1 MIMRGNVYISIPAS
15 DNDNSLPSAITRY
28 DWSEYTYNDEGEVET
43 TTTIHPT
50 WSQYGEKYKA
60 DFGAAVSVSVKDVEF
75 IVYEL
80 EVSWQDSETSALIAL
95 GSKKAAPKYTLMN
108 ASEARAFIADNSDV
122 VA

>member
-1 MIMRGNVYISIPAS
+1 MRGNVYISIPAS
-15 DNDNSLPSAITRY
+15 DNDNALPSAITRY
-28 DWSEYTYNDEGEVET
+28 DWNEYTYNEEGEVET

-60 DFGAAVSVSVKDVEF
+60 DFGAAVSVSVNDVEY

-80 EVSWQDSETSALIAL
+80 EVSWLDSETSALVAL
-95 GSKKAAPKYTLMN
+95 GSGKTAPKYTLMN
-108 ASEARAFIADNSDV
+108 ATEARALIADNADV

>member
-1 MIMRGNVYISIPAS
+1 MRGNVYISIPAS
-15 DNDNSLPSAITRY
+15 DNDNALPSAITRY

-60 DFGAAVSVSVKDVEF
+60 DFGAAVSVSVNDVEY

-80 EVSWQDSETSALIAL
+80 EVSWQDSETSALVAL

>member
-1 MIMRGNVYISIPAS
+1 MRGNVYISIPAS

-60 DFGAAVSVSVKDVEF
+60 QFGAPVVVSVSDVDYT
-75 IVYEL
+75 VYEITASWKDS
-80 EVSWQDSETSALIAL
+80 EVSALLAL
-95 GSKKAAPKYTLMN
+95 GKGKAAPKYTVMT
-108 ASEARAFIADNSDV
+108 AEEARQFIADNAD
-122 VA
+122 AQI